1 MTAGFSRK
9 NFCPPKNGPKYGPKT
24 GFYWICSML
33 KISIICFFLAQ
44 IPYLEKHLFRD
55 NAYNEIIPRFAF
67 IEIAW
72 VFLHVH
78 IYLKLIKKILGGHDQ
93 KRVWPVWSCD
103 FKIDCISR
111 MNRWIELNFC
121 MLVVIQECQQLFQWF
136 LGGWVWSEIGMAI

>member
-1 MTAGFSRK
+1 MDQ
-9 NFCPPKNGPKYGPKT
+9 NMGPKQAFT
-24 GFYWICSML
+24 GFVLYWKFLLFAFFLHKFHIWKNICSW
-33 KISIICFFLAQ
+33 
-44 IPYLEKHLFRD
+44 D
-55 NAYNEIIPRFAF
+55 NVYNEIIPRFAF

-78 IYLKLIKKILGGHDQ
+78 IYLTLIKKILGGHDQ

-111 MNRWIELNFC
+111 MNRWFELNFC

-136 LGGWVWSEIGMAI
+136 LGGWVWSKIGMAI